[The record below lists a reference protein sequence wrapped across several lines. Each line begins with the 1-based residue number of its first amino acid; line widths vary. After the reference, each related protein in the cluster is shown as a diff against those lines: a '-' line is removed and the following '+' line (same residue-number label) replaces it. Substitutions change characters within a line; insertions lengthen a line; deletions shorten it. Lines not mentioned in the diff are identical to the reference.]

1 MKSLVQFRC
10 RFRPSINVH
19 WTIIFKTTLK
29 TGISNFYFKFS
40 ANWGVRVY
48 VHFFRWKKL
57 IRISLRNKCALWH
70 IKLEKKKKFLH
81 RKILRIASQK
91 NRLLRYKQNI
101 FFCNKTWN
109 FFTWALSFFVT
120 AWSLFY
126 KSYLNLLWLSTLY
139 NYTAYI
145 HFSTSSQWEWKKK
158 RLWSLWLNKKWYIY
172 FGICTSFKISLKRN
186 YISTQG

>member
-70 IKLEKKKKFLH
+70 IKLEKKK
-81 RKILRIASQK
+81 
-91 NRLLRYKQNI
+91 
-101 FFCNKTWN
+101 N
-109 FFTWALSFFVT
+109 FFTEKFWGLHLKKIVCSDTNKIFFSAT
-120 AWSLFY
+120 KLGIFSLEPSHF
-126 KSYLNLLWLSTLY
+126 LWLPEAYSTKVTLIY
-139 NYTAYI
+139 CDCQPFTIILPIYI
-145 HFSTSSQWEWKKK
+145 FLQVVNENEKKK
-158 RLWSLWLNKKWYIY
+158 GFEVCDWIKNGTYILVY
-172 FGICTSFKISLKRN
+172 VPVLKFL
-186 YISTQG
+186 